1 MSRGFAE
8 EETHDVCKVC
18 DYAIR
23 NEECPGCGFS
33 FESFSIKE
41 HDAAVRAEEQRKT
54 IEKCAEVFAKIVDCK
69 DCPIDC
75 GWGTEES
82 CKKSMALY
90 FIEQIKGKEDEN

>member
-54 IEKCAEVFAKIVDCK
+54 IEKCAEVLAKIIDCK

-75 GWGTEES
+75 GWRATEES
-82 CKKSMALY
+82 CKKSVALY
-90 FIEQIKGKEDEN
+90 FIEQMNGEEE

>member
-41 HDAAVRAEEQRKT
+41 HDAAIRKQT
-54 IEKCAEVFAKIVDCK
+54 IEECLAIVKFYENQYDGICWAIR
-69 DCPIDC
+69 D
-75 GWGTEES
+75 
-82 CKKSMALY
+82 L
-90 FIEQIKGKEDEN
+90 EQMKGEADD

>member
-41 HDAAVRAEEQRKT
+41 HDAAIRRQT
-54 IEKCAEVFAKIVDCK
+54 IEEFVNRVIGNSTLKSTGEMVIEIRMDIFNFIQAQMKGEAE
-69 DCPIDC
+69 
-75 GWGTEES
+75 
-82 CKKSMALY
+82 
-90 FIEQIKGKEDEN
+90 